1 MAIPATAR
9 GYQALGILRDVEN
22 AKSFDSAGLS
32 PHVIHN
38 GFCQALNFTR
48 VLAAAPAVP
57 FGKASPGADRACDL
71 IMRTE
76 KLSPEIA
83 QAIADVRRLA
93 DEIDAAGSKEER
105 RRLGDLICK
114 KGFET
119 IGMLVLA
126 DAVSES
132 ETAKPKHHRNRRPSL
147 ADIRK
152 HGLEVRCEPD
162 GAFVI
167 ACKSDVGVTSP
178 AQTPEDELERWRKKK
193 HAR

>member
-1 MAIPATAR
+1 
-9 GYQALGILRDVEN
+9 
-22 AKSFDSAGLS
+22 
-32 PHVIHN
+32 VI
-38 GFCQALNFTR
+38 
-48 VLAAAPAVP
+48 
-57 FGKASPGADRACDL
+57 L

-83 QAIADVRRLA
+83 P
-93 DEIDAAGSKEER
+93 
-105 RRLGDLICK
+105 
-114 KGFET
+114 
-119 IGMLVLA
+119 
-126 DAVSES
+126 
-132 ETAKPKHHRNRRPSL
+132 AKPKRHRRPSL

-167 ACKSDVGVTSP
+167 ACGKSDVGVTSP